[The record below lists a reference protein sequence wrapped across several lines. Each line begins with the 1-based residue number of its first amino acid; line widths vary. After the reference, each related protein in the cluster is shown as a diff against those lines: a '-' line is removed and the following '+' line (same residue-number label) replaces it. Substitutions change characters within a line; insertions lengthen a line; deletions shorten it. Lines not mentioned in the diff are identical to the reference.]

1 MLALRK
7 ALANH
12 EDALLRLLS
21 IAFRVAAVLLLP
33 WIVDLALNV
42 RGHFGARNLSNSWV
56 WLDLIEAAS
65 LLLLASL
72 VRRRH
77 RATSPIA
84 SATAVLLGMD
94 AFFDLW
100 SAHRGEAFRTAELL
114 AYAAELPSAALLA
127 ALSWYSLRWAA
138 GLHPAPS
145 PAPARTRRPTPPTG
159 N

>member
-1 MLALRK
+1 MPALRK

-42 RGHFGARNLSNSWV
+42 RGHFGARNLSNAWV

-65 LLLLASL
+65 LLLLAAL

-77 RATSPIA
+77 RTTSPIA

-138 GLHPAPS
+138 GLHPV
-145 PAPARTRRPTPPTG
+145 PAPARTRRPAPPTG

>member
-1 MLALRK
+1 MLAIRK

-12 EDALLRLLS
+12 EDAVLRRLPIVL
-21 IAFRVAAVLLLP
+21 RVAAVLLLP

-56 WLDLIEAAS
+56 WLDLIEFAA
-65 LLLLASL
+65 LLALASL

-84 SATAVLLGMD
+84 SATAVLLAMD

-100 SAHRGEAFRTAELL
+100 SAHRGSAFRTAEIF
-114 AYAAELPSAALLA
+114 AYVAELPSAALLA
-127 ALSWYSLRWAA
+127 ALSWYSLHWAST
-138 GLHPAPS
+138 LHPT
-145 PAPARTRRPTPPTG
+145 PAA
-159 N
+159 

>member
-1 MLALRK
+1 MPAFRPTIRPPALPAVRK

-12 EDALLRLLS
+12 EDAVLRRLP
-21 IAFRVAAVLLLP
+21 IVFRIAAVLLLP

-56 WLDLIEAAS
+56 WLDLLESAA

-84 SATAVLLGMD
+84 AATAVLLAMD

-100 SAHRGEAFRTAELL
+100 SAHRGDAFRTAEIC
-114 AYAAELPSAALLA
+114 AYVAELPSAALLA
-127 ALSWYSLRWAA
+127 GLSWYSLRWAA
-138 GLHPAPS
+138 ALHP
-145 PAPARTRRPTPPTG
+145 TPTT
-159 N
+159 

>member
-1 MLALRK
+1 MPAIRPASRPRFRPGFRK

-12 EDALLRLLS
+12 EGAVLRCLS

-56 WLDLIEAAS
+56 WLDLIESAA
-65 LLLLASL
+65 LLSLASL
-72 VRRRH
+72 VHRRH

-84 SATAVLLGMD
+84 SATAVLLAMD

-100 SAHRGEAFRTAELL
+100 SAHRGDAFRTAEIF
-114 AYAAELPSAALLA
+114 AYVAELPSAALLA
-127 ALSWYSLRWAA
+127 LLSWYSLPWAA
-138 GLHPAPS
+138 AL
-145 PAPARTRRPTPPTG
+145 RPTPIT
-159 N
+159 